1 MTSANNNNQNHNDAA
16 DTPVR
21 GDQLDQLLR
30 AWHDENAQSARAMR
44 DRVLARVDEDAAE
57 SRYAQPNSKKQATS
71 TGVLARIGFAR
82 IASLAAMLALLV
94 TMATLFVKNTEKSAF
109 ATGGIAQVPEG
120 GALDALDD
128 DGVAIGPC
136 PLQHTDVAVEI
147 SGPFARTVVEQTFAN
162 PYPRTIEAVYTFPL
176 SERAAVDRMTMIVRG
191 PAGERIIEGEVKE
204 RSLARAIYEEARE
217 SGYVASLLE
226 QERPNIFTQSVANIE
241 PGATV
246 VIRIATIETVRRKDG
261 VSSYVFPMVVGPRY
275 VPGAPT
281 SMPTLP
287 EGWSVR
293 QGIVLRGPARVEPAK
308 DAAIAMA
315 RLTQLLE
322 SAIPVRPTDAAT
334 VDRMLAVGDAI
345 SFTANYANGSAERG
359 IWSPATGLGELN
371 GRFFYAPSSKDGGTG
386 FATDTNQVPDA
397 SRITP
402 MPVPPSERAGHDISV
417 RVTIDTGGAPLAN
430 SESKLHAISTKDDAP
445 SKRTISLID
454 AKTIP
459 NRDFILEWSTKE
471 TSIEPSVF
479 THVAAA
485 GDTSARGGYFSL
497 MIEPPARV
505 APTEIRPRELVF
517 VLDVSGS
524 MNGFPIEKSK
534 ALARKAIAGMR
545 ANDTFNVMT
554 FAGATSVL
562 WPEPKPATE
571 ENKRAAD
578 VFVDGAYGAGG
589 TEMMTAINTALVQE
603 GRSGMKPAKLLDLPA
618 DGRAVRVVV
627 DAGKLSR
634 VANGWSMDA
643 GEGRAIRAVV
653 EIAIPA
659 SSKGEALIV
668 DGTWETRD
676 GDRVFVAKSARF
688 EDADARTRF
697 VFFLTDGYI
706 GNDQAVVQAV
716 RDNARASRV
725 FSFGIG
731 NSVNRFLLEEMARAG
746 RGVCE
751 IVTLS
756 DDADPVIDRLV
767 RRIDAPVLTDIE
779 LAIDPALGI
788 HDVLPGGDHLPDLFD
803 AEPIVLMGR
812 FDRAASGEIVVRGRT
827 AAGAWERRVR
837 VELPAEETKH
847 DVVKSL
853 WARAKVDDLL
863 LPRLGEVEQGTLD
876 PRTKAA
882 VIRLGEAFSIAT
894 PYTSFVAVEKS
905 RVTVGGKPML
915 VSVPVELPDGTNWAG
930 FFGEGGLDALPM
942 QVRDGGVGGVGVSGA
957 SSSAVGDFLQRFPAK
972 AVDRGLIDLS
982 TGVELS
988 ESVSLYFLDPSSN
1001 DGDGAI
1007 DALSRARREPGGE
1020 LTGKRR
1026 GAQPIVGAASAPPNM
1041 APKPSAASSSGPA
1054 GASPT
1059 GAVVNAPVAAPGA
1072 STRRFSL
1079 AERDHAGETT
1089 REQSARPGAPG
1100 GRGDEAFGLHGGF
1113 GGGGG
1118 GGGYGRSTGGLRA
1131 GEGGSGGASG
1141 EKKLEESAKSKSDGK
1156 NQAGA
1161 EAARVAEA
1169 ADPPSKGKADA
1180 QATVTETAAAADAGV
1195 DVGANADATGAAGT
1209 TPLLTEAERD
1219 TLVRVLDRRLLVLAL
1234 ASLVGDDE
1242 KIPALAKE
1250 LGCGDGAVFEVAM
1263 KVALDAKGAIDPR
1276 VLESLRALG
1285 VAIED
1290 EVAARGL
1297 VIARMPPQAL
1307 VKAALVAGVKRV
1319 EPVMRGE

>member
-1 MTSANNNNQNHNDAA
+1 MTSANNNNHNSDA
-16 DTPVR
+16 DETLSGEHPIR

-44 DRVLARVDEDAAE
+44 DRVLARVEADRTA
-57 SRYAQPNSKKQATS
+57 SKRTTS
-71 TGVLARIGFAR
+71 PSVLARLGFGR

-147 SGPFARTVVEQTFAN
+147 TGPFARTVVEQTFAN

-204 RSLARAIYEEARE
+204 RSLARAIYEDARE

-275 VPGAPT
+275 VPGAPS

-293 QGIVLRGPARVEPAK
+293 QGIVLRGPARVDPAQG
-308 DAAIAMA
+308 ASIAMA
-315 RLTQLLE
+315 RLTQLVE
-322 SAIPVRPTDAAT
+322 NATPIRPTDAAT
-334 VDRMLAVGDAI
+334 VDRMLAIGDAI
-345 SFTANYANGSAERG
+345 AFTANYANGSAERG
-359 IWSPATGLGELN
+359 IWSPATGLGEIN
-371 GRFFYAPSSKDGGTG
+371 GRFFYAPASKEGGSG
-386 FATDTNQVPDA
+386 FASDTTQVPDA

-445 SKRTISLID
+445 SKRTISLVD

-471 TSIEPSVF
+471 TSIEPAVF
-479 THVAAA
+479 THVATA
-485 GDTSARGGYFSL
+485 GDTSARGGYFTL
-497 MIEPPARV
+497 MLEPPARV
-505 APTEIRPRELVF
+505 APIEIRPRELVF

-545 ANDTFNVMT
+545 ANDTFNVIT

-562 WPEPKPATE
+562 WPEPKAATD
-571 ENKRAAD
+571 ENKQAAD
-578 VFVDGAYGAGG
+578 AFVNGAYGSGG

-603 GRSGMKPAKLLDLPA
+603 GRSGLKPAKLLDLPA
-618 DGRAVRVVV
+618 DGRAVRIVV
-627 DAGKLSR
+627 DAAALVRATS
-634 VANGWSMDA
+634 GWTINA
-643 GEGRAIRAVV
+643 GEGRSIKAEIG
-653 EIAIPA
+653 IAIPA
-659 SSKGEALIV
+659 NSKNEALLV

-751 IVTLS
+751 VVTLS

-779 LAIDPALGI
+779 LAIDPSLGM
-788 HDVLPGGDHLPDLFD
+788 HDVLPAGDHLPDLFD

-812 FDRAASGEIVVRGRT
+812 FDRAASGDVVVRGRT

-837 VELPAEETKH
+837 VELPAEEAKH

-863 LPRLGEVEQGTLD
+863 LPRLGDVEQGTLD
-876 PRTKAA
+876 ARTKAA

-930 FFGEGGLDALPM
+930 FFGEMARGGDAVLAE
-942 QVRDGGVGGVGVSGA
+942 VRRGDGRALNDFAKKLESLSSVHDASGASEYFGDLLGASSGA
-957 SSSAVGDFLQRFPAK
+957 SSSASRRDLRVGSSGEQLGLPPAS
-972 AVDRGLIDLS
+972 G
-982 TGVELS
+982 
-988 ESVSLYFLDPSSN
+988 ESRQSFASDS
-1001 DGDGAI
+1001 A
-1007 DALSRARREPGGE
+1007 
-1020 LTGKRR
+1020 
-1026 GAQPIVGAASAPPNM
+1026 AASAPPIA
-1041 APKPSAASSSGPA
+1041 APPATVTGAPASAAAPATSGKRTILRTEPGMPSGLSGGAAATRSRGAESSVDPGRNTPSSGNAVLAKPQVSRDRDA
-1054 GASPT
+1054 SRGGGGSGANSGGIG
-1059 GAVVNAPVAAPGA
+1059 GAV
-1072 STRRFSL
+1072 
-1079 AERDHAGETT
+1079 
-1089 REQSARPGAPG
+1089 RPATP
-1100 GRGDEAFGLHGGF
+1100 RAGGF
-1113 GGGGG
+1113 GGSGGGGG
-1118 GGGYGRSTGGLRA
+1118 GLPPH
-1131 GEGGSGGASG
+1131 E
-1141 EKKLEESAKSKSDGK
+1141 L
-1156 NQAGA
+1156 A
-1161 EAARVAEA
+1161 EAALGKRGQATADA
-1169 ADPPSKGKADA
+1169 ADNAPAAVSGATNATSALERFSNA
-1180 QATVTETAAAADAGV
+1180 QREMLAK
-1195 DVGANADATGAAGT
+1195 
-1209 TPLLTEAERD
+1209 
-1219 TLVRVLDRRLLVLAL
+1219 VLDRRLLLATLAALLAEPNLAQMLDELGLDVVDGRALLAMRVQSTDETALAL
-1234 ASLVGDDE
+1234 LRTTGCTVESVDAVRGVVVVRAKPE
-1242 KIPALAKE
+1242 KFADLALLANVRRMEPIAPA
-1250 LGCGDGAVFEVAM
+1250 
-1263 KVALDAKGAIDPR
+1263 
-1276 VLESLRALG
+1276 
-1285 VAIED
+1285 
-1290 EVAARGL
+1290 
-1297 VIARMPPQAL
+1297 PQ
-1307 VKAALVAGVKRV
+1307 
-1319 EPVMRGE
+1319 

>member
-1 MTSANNNNQNHNDAA
+1 M
-16 DTPVR
+16 
-21 GDQLDQLLR
+21 
-30 AWHDENAQSARAMR
+30 
-44 DRVLARVDEDAAE
+44 
-57 SRYAQPNSKKQATS
+57 
-71 TGVLARIGFAR
+71 
-82 IASLAAMLALLV
+82 
-94 TMATLFVKNTEKSAF
+94 
-109 ATGGIAQVPEG
+109 
-120 GALDALDD
+120 
-128 DGVAIGPC
+128 
-136 PLQHTDVAVEI
+136 
-147 SGPFARTVVEQTFAN
+147 
-162 PYPRTIEAVYTFPL
+162 
-176 SERAAVDRMTMIVRG
+176 
-191 PAGERIIEGEVKE
+191 
-204 RSLARAIYEEARE
+204 
-217 SGYVASLLE
+217 
-226 QERPNIFTQSVANIE
+226 
-241 PGATV
+241 
-246 VIRIATIETVRRKDG
+246 
-261 VSSYVFPMVVGPRY
+261 
-275 VPGAPT
+275 
-281 SMPTLP
+281 
-287 EGWSVR
+287 
-293 QGIVLRGPARVEPAK
+293 
-308 DAAIAMA
+308 
-315 RLTQLLE
+315 
-322 SAIPVRPTDAAT
+322 RPTDAAT
-334 VDRMLAVGDAI
+334 VDRMISIGDAI
-345 SFTANYANGSAERG
+345 AFTANYANGSAERG
-359 IWSPATGLGELN
+359 IWSPSTGLGELN
-371 GRFFYAPSSKDGGTG
+371 GRFFYAPASKEGGAG
-386 FATDTNQVPDA
+386 FAADTNQVPDA

-445 SKRTISLID
+445 SKRTISLVD

-485 GDTSARGGYFSL
+485 GDASARGGYFSL

-627 DAGKLSR
+627 DAGKMSR
-634 VANGWSMDA
+634 ATNGWSIDA
-643 GEGRAIRAVV
+643 GEGRAIRALV

-659 SSKGEALIV
+659 SAKGEALIV

-863 LPRLGEVEQGTLD
+863 LPRIGEVEQGTLD
-876 PRTKAA
+876 ARTKNA
-882 VIRLGEAFSIAT
+882 VIRLGEAYSIAT

-930 FFGEGGLDALPM
+930 FFGEGGLDALPL
-942 QVRDGGVGGVGVSGA
+942 QVRDGGVGGVDASGA
-957 SSSAVGDFLQRFPAK
+957 SPSVVGDFLQRFPAK
-972 AVDRGLIDLS
+972 AVDRGLLDESAGVALS
-982 TGVELS
+982 DSIE
-988 ESVSLYFLDPSSN
+988 LYFGVDPSSN

-1007 DALSRARREPGGE
+1007 DALSRARREPSGE
-1020 LTGKRR
+1020 IAGKRNA
-1026 GAQPIVGAASAPPNM
+1026 AQPIVGAASVPPNM
-1041 APKPSAASSSGPA
+1041 ALKPSGASSAGPA

-1059 GAVVNAPVAAPGA
+1059 GAIVNAPVAPPGA
-1072 STRRFSL
+1072 STERFGL
-1079 AERDHAGETT
+1079 AERDHADKTT
-1089 REQSARPGAPG
+1089 REQSARPGAPS
-1100 GRGDEAFGLHGGF
+1100 GRGGEAPGLHGGF

-1118 GGGYGRSTGGLRA
+1118 GYGRTTGGLRA

-1141 EKKLEESAKSKSDGK
+1141 EKKLEEFAKSKSDSK
-1156 NQAGA
+1156 NQVGGGA
-1161 EAARVAEA
+1161 TRVAEA
-1169 ADPPSKGKADA
+1169 ADPPSKGKADT
-1180 QATVTETAAAADAGV
+1180 QATDTETAATADAGADV
-1195 DVGANADATGAAGT
+1195 SANVGAKAGTTGAAST

-1234 ASLVGDDE
+1234 ASLIGDDE
-1242 KIPALAKE
+1242 QIPALAKE

-1263 KVALDAKGAIDPR
+1263 KVALDANGAIDPR

-1290 EVAARGL
+1290 EVGARGL
-1297 VIARMPPQAL
+1297 VIARVPPQAL

-1319 EPVMRGE
+1319 EPVTRGE